1 MFNVNYS
8 RDCSGQQSRDA
19 PAINTAHLTKDD
31 KTQTTKFTDHITV
44 YRPQSSSN
52 SLQATVNPCE
62 ELARRMLIVLLL
74 LLLLII
80 IIVFFTRCRT

>member
-1 MFNVNYS
+1 MMMNETRSVS
-8 RDCSGQQSRDA
+8 VDVQRESLRDCSGQQSRDA

-62 ELARRMLIVLLL
+62 ELARRMLIVLLS
-74 LLLLII
+74 
-80 IIVFFTRCRT
+80 TPST